1 MGCFATRKSAAA
13 FISQLRIREGQSK
26 EMPSDLTRGLL
37 ESGDFTAD
45 DVIAVMAS
53 EDDLL
58 VEEESKS
65 LPDLLPDPTVV
76 ERFLDV
82 LRGSVHEKSAIKR
95 ENGIDYPARDFAF
108 VPDAT
113 QPSTWKLRLT
123 ESPGK
128 VTVAQLARATAALSS
143 SGFRGNR
150 VQIPSAALSAVK
162 RRIRAEYR
170 RLGVAE
176 QDIPSAVKQTGGFD
190 LWKQADGRYRWF
202 AIYSNAFR
210 DSDLVPEI
218 IAKESHELFVEM
230 VDEGLVPYPELWHYH
245 VPGTRWGVTDWVG
258 FSEGFA
264 LASGTVD
271 VGHEKEAEALAA
283 RDDIGVSHGMP
294 GRWIVRDQDDPTVI
308 VMHVTSEISPL
319 PMDAAANKL
328 TGFMVK
334 ESEEMALSDAKK
346 EHFRSLGFSE
356 ETIASLESNLKSLS
370 DALVGAGVETKE
382 ETTPSA
388 TPVAAATPEPPAD
401 PEPEP
406 DPVPAA
412 VPANVVT
419 REEVAEALKSLGTA
433 IIEQIGSLTAS
444 VAEIAVE
451 VKSLK
456 EADETK
462 VAKQAAATP
471 AMSLNDMVTGLF
483 SKDAKVDGRSA
494 LAKSKPEENKEKAQP
509 VTGIAFIDSLIQSS
523 PRE

>member
-1 MGCFATRKSAAA
+1 MGCFSTRKSAAA

-26 EMPSDLTRGLL
+26 EMPSDLTRGLI
-37 ESGDFTAD
+37 ESGDFSAD
-45 DVIAVMAS
+45 DVTAVMAS
-53 EDDLL
+53 EDELL
-58 VEEESKS
+58 VEEEIKS
-65 LPDLLPDPTVV
+65 LPDMLPDPTVV

-82 LRGSVHEKSAIKR
+82 LRGATHEKSAIKR

-108 VPDAT
+108 VPDAAV
-113 QPSTWKLRLT
+113 PSTWKLRLT

-128 VTVAQLARATAALSS
+128 VTVAQLARATAALTP

-170 RLGVAE
+170 RLGVSE

-210 DSDLVPEI
+210 DSDLTPEI

-245 VPGTRWGVTDWVG
+245 VPGTRWGVTDWLG

-294 GRWIVRDQDDPTVI
+294 GQWIVRDAVDPTVI

-346 EHFRSLGFSE
+346 EHFRSLGFTD
-356 ETIASLESNLKSLS
+356 ETIASLENNLKTLS
-370 DALVGAGVETKE
+370 DALVDAGVETKE
-382 ETTPSA
+382 ETIPTDP
-388 TPVAAATPEPPAD
+388 PVAAATPEPPAPPEPD

-406 DPVPAA
+406 A
-412 VPANVVT
+412 VLAGVT
-419 REEVAEALKSLGTA
+419 REEVAEAIKSLGTA
-433 IIEQIGSLTAS
+433 LIEQINGLTAS

-456 EADETK
+456 ESDESK

-471 AMSLNDMVTGLF
+471 AMSLNDMVSSMF
-483 SKDAKVDGRSA
+483 SKDAKVDGRTA
-494 LAKSKPEENKEKAQP
+494 LAKNKPEEVKEKVAT
-509 VTGIAFIDSLIQSS
+509 VTGISFIDSLIQPQS
-523 PRE
+523 RE